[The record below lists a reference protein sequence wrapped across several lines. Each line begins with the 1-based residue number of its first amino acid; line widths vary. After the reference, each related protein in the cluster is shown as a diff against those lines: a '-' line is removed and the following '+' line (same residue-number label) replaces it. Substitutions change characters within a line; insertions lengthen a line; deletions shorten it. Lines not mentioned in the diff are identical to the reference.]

1 MNFVFTDN
9 GLRIGRDSAEPHARR
24 ESEIFTRAARALG
37 AFDAHTFNPSRYGM
51 TDCRRGLYFGN
62 SIRRAREVYWHAN
75 YMVEDARTAW
85 NDGSLFLHKA

>member
-9 GLRIGRDSAEPHARR
+9 GLRIGRDSADPRARR
-24 ESEIFTRAARALG
+24 ESEVFTRAARALG

-51 TDCRRGLYFGN
+51 TACRHGLYLGA

-75 YMVEDARTAW
+75 YMVEDAREEW
-85 NDGSLFLHKA
+85 NSGSLFPRKA